1 MLTVMK
7 KIKLVGLFVGGLVV
21 GTIATGWWSGHVFS
35 RLTVSKEVEFAFRA
49 AEEADWLALLRLN
62 EPKTVIEQLE
72 HSIDGM
78 VLTLAAWD
86 EVKALQKRGFEIGAH
101 TRTHVDLG
109 SVAGRDAQREIAG
122 AREDLESALGARVES
137 FAYPFGT
144 PNHLTEANRAYVK
157 SAGFRCCCSAFGGT
171 ISRATDPF
179 HIPRVP
185 ISTWHPYPYQFG
197 FDVSLGRSVDPPS
210 SKESDVTC
218 CATSEATGF

>member
-86 EVKALQKRGFEIGAH
+86 EVKAMDEK
-101 TRTHVDLG
+101 TRK
-109 SVAGRDAQREIAG
+109 ARDRFLVPVKVYRQCYPPSGDTA
-122 AREDLESALGARVES
+122 DRV
-137 FAYPFGT
+137 
-144 PNHLTEANRAYVK
+144 NLLL
-157 SAGFRCCCSAFGGT
+157 
-171 ISRATDPF
+171 ATFP
-179 HIPRVP
+179 
-185 ISTWHPYPYQFG
+185 
-197 FDVSLGRSVDPPS
+197 GRSPQSTCKNGICRLDDLRRGVLNANTNPA
-210 SKESDVTC
+210 SK
-218 CATSEATGF
+218 